1 MSRFFIDRPIFAWVM
16 AIMLSLG
23 GIIAVRRLPLT
34 PYPTIAPPAISI
46 FASYPGA
53 DAKTVEDS
61 VTQVIE
67 QNMSALD
74 GLIYMSSS
82 SASDGSVQITLTFAS
97 NTNPDIAQVQVQNR
111 LQAVVPL
118 LPQIVQQQGITVN
131 KIINSNLLAVGFYS
145 EDGSLTAT
153 DMSDF
158 VMTKVANQIALVE
171 GVGGVQE
178 YGATYAMRIWLDPD
192 RLRAYALTP
201 SDVVAS
207 VRAQNAQFSVGQL
220 GGMPQVA
227 NQDLNATVTARG
239 RLQTPEAF
247 GNIIVRGSPTGA
259 VLHLRDVARVELG
272 AATYDFSV
280 VYNRRPST
288 GFGVSLAPGAN
299 ALATAERIKARIAEL
314 RPQFPRSL
322 RDFIP
327 FDTTPYVRVSI
338 HEVVKTLL
346 EAVLLVFL
354 VMYLFLQNL
363 RATLIPTIAVP
374 VVLLGTFPVLLLFGF
389 SINMLTMFAVVLA
402 IGLLVDDAIV
412 VVENVERLMDEEKL
426 SPLEATR
433 KSMGQI
439 TGALVGIGTVLTAVF
454 IPMAFLSGSTGVIYR
469 QFSVT
474 IVAAMVLSVIIA
486 LTLTPALCV
495 TLLRP
500 VDKNRHGPLA
510 AFFAGFNRLYG
521 HVNHRYQHTVA
532 HMVRH
537 TGRNLLIYAGIAGL
551 MGLLFVRLPTSFLPP
566 EDQGWLMVFVQA
578 PVGATAIRTNKVL
591 DKVQDHFLNTEKST
605 VDSIFT
611 VQGFSFSGS
620 GQNTGI
626 GFILLK
632 DWDKRPSPDLSVGA
646 VAGRAWGP
654 FSQIRDGLVFPI
666 VPPAV
671 TELGTSSGFDFY
683 LKDEGGRGH
692 AALIEARNQL
702 LDLASK
708 DKRLTGVRAG
718 GSEDSPQYRLDVDAE
733 RASALGVSMDSV
745 NETLALAWGG
755 RYIDDFI
762 DRGKLKRVY
771 VQGDAPFRMQ
781 PGDFNRWYVRSE
793 TGQMVPVSAFSS
805 SHWEFGS
812 PQLER
817 FNRVPAVNISGEAA
831 HGVSSGAAMQAID
844 EIVAKLP
851 AGFRVDW
858 TGQSYQERAAGA
870 QTPILYTMSVII
882 VFLALAALYE
892 SWAMPIPILLAVP
905 LGVIGAVLATAAR
918 GLERDVYFQVGMLTT
933 IGLASKNAILIVEFA
948 KLNMDNGMDIIEATL
963 HAVRDRLRPIVMTSL
978 AFGFGVLPLA
988 LATGAGAGAQRAI
1001 GTGIFGGMIAGTVF
1015 GVLFVP
1021 VLFVSVRRLVARPG
1035 SHAAGL
1041 HVHPHLP
1048 HRDPL
1053 A

>member
-1 MSRFFIDRPIFAWVM
+1 
-16 AIMLSLG
+16 
-23 GIIAVRRLPLT
+23 
-34 PYPTIAPPAISI
+34 
-46 FASYPGA
+46 
-53 DAKTVEDS
+53 
-61 VTQVIE
+61 
-67 QNMSALD
+67 
-74 GLIYMSSS
+74 
-82 SASDGSVQITLTFAS
+82 
-97 NTNPDIAQVQVQNR
+97 
-111 LQAVVPL
+111 
-118 LPQIVQQQGITVN
+118 
-131 KIINSNLLAVGFYS
+131 
-145 EDGSLTAT
+145 
-153 DMSDF
+153 
-158 VMTKVANQIALVE
+158 
-171 GVGGVQE
+171 
-178 YGATYAMRIWLDPD
+178 
-192 RLRAYALTP
+192 
-201 SDVVAS
+201 
-207 VRAQNAQFSVGQL
+207 
-220 GGMPQVA
+220 
-227 NQDLNATVTARG
+227 
-239 RLQTPEAF
+239 
-247 GNIIVRGSPTGA
+247 
-259 VLHLRDVARVELG
+259 
-272 AATYDFSV
+272 
-280 VYNRRPST
+280 
-288 GFGVSLAPGAN
+288 
-299 ALATAERIKARIAEL
+299 
-314 RPQFPRSL
+314 
-322 RDFIP
+322 
-327 FDTTPYVRVSI
+327 
-338 HEVVKTLL
+338 
-346 EAVLLVFL
+346 
-354 VMYLFLQNL
+354 
-363 RATLIPTIAVP
+363 
-374 VVLLGTFPVLLLFGF
+374 
-389 SINMLTMFAVVLA
+389 
-402 IGLLVDDAIV
+402 
-412 VVENVERLMDEEKL
+412 
-426 SPLEATR
+426 
-433 KSMGQI
+433 
-439 TGALVGIGTVLTAVF
+439 
-454 IPMAFLSGSTGVIYR
+454 
-469 QFSVT
+469 
-474 IVAAMVLSVIIA
+474 
-486 LTLTPALCV
+486 
-495 TLLRP
+495 
-500 VDKNRHGPLA
+500 
-510 AFFAGFNRLYG
+510 
-521 HVNHRYQHTVA
+521 
-532 HMVRH
+532 
-537 TGRNLLIYAGIAGL
+537 
-551 MGLLFVRLPTSFLPP
+551 MGLLFIRLPTSFLPP
-566 EDQGWLMVFVQA
+566 EDQGWMMVFVQA

-591 DKVQDHFLNTEKST
+591 DRVQDHFLNTEKST

-683 LKDEGGRGH
+683 LKDEGSRGH

-781 PGDFNRWYVRSE
+781 PGDFNRWYVRSD
-793 TGQMVPVSAFSS
+793 TGKMVPVSAFSS
-805 SHWEFGS
+805 AHWEFGS

-817 FNRVPAVNISGEAA
+817 YNRVPAVNISGEAA

-948 KLNMDNGMDIIEATL
+948 KLNMDNGMDIVEATL

>member
-23 GIIAVRRLPLT
+23 GVIAIRHLPLT

-46 FASYPGA
+46 NASYPGA

-74 GLIYMSSS
+74 GLIYMASSS
-82 SASDGSVQITLTFAS
+82 TSDGSVNITLTFVTS
-97 NTNPDIAQVQVQNR
+97 TNPDIAQVQVQNR

-131 KIINSNLLAVGFYS
+131 KIINSNLMAIGFYS

-153 DMSDF
+153 DMSDY
-158 VMTKVANQIALVE
+158 VTTNVANQIKLVE
-171 GVGGVQE
+171 GVATVQE
-178 YGATYAMRIWLDPD
+178 YGSTYAMRIWLDPD
-192 RLRAYALTP
+192 KLRAYSLTP
-201 SDVVAS
+201 GDVVAA

-220 GGMPQVA
+220 GGMPQVSH
-227 NQDLNATVTARG
+227 QDLNATVTARG
-239 RLQTPEAF
+239 RLHTPEEF
-247 GNIIVRGSPTGA
+247 GNIIVRGAANGGA
-259 VLHLRDVARVELG
+259 LRLRDVARAEMG
-272 AATYDFSV
+272 AADYTFSV
-280 VYNRRPST
+280 LYNKRPST
-288 GFGVSLAPGAN
+288 GFGVQLAAGAN
-299 ALATAERIKARIAEL
+299 ALDTADRIKARLDQL

-322 RDFIP
+322 KDFIP

-338 HEVVKTLL
+338 HEVVKTLI
-346 EAVLLVFL
+346 EAVVLVFL
-354 VMYLFLQNL
+354 VMYLFLQNI

-374 VVLLGTFPVLLLFGF
+374 VVLLGTFPVLLAFGF
-389 SINMLTMFAVVLA
+389 SVNMLTMFAVVLA

-433 KSMGQI
+433 KSMDQI

-454 IPMAFLSGSTGVIYR
+454 IPMAFLTGSTGVIYR
-469 QFSVT
+469 QFSIT

-495 TLLRP
+495 SLLRP
-500 VDKNRHGPLA
+500 VKKHQGRSPMAL
-510 AFFAGFNRLYG
+510 FFAGFNHLYSRL
-521 HVNHRYQHTVA
+521 NHGYQNTVA
-532 HMVRH
+532 RMLKHI
-537 TGRNLLIYAGIAGL
+537 GRNMLIYVGLAAL
-551 MGLLFVRLPTSFLPP
+551 MGLLFIRLPTSFLPA
-566 EDQGWLMVFVQA
+566 EDQGWMMVFVQA
-578 PVGATAIRTNKVL
+578 PVGATAIRTNQVL
-591 DKVQDHFLNTEKST
+591 DKVQDHFLKTESKV

-620 GQNTGI
+620 GQNAGI

-632 DWDKRPSPDLSVGA
+632 DWSKRPHADQSVSA
-646 VAGRAWGP
+646 VAGRAFGP
-654 FSQIRDGLVFPI
+654 FMQFKDGLVFPI

-671 TELGTSSGFDFY
+671 TELGTSAGFDFY
-683 LKDEGGRGH
+683 LKDEAGKGH
-692 AALIEARNQL
+692 AALIAARNQL
-702 LDLASK
+702 LGMAAQ
-708 DKRLTGVRAG
+708 DKRLTGMRPG
-718 GSEDSPQYRLDVDAE
+718 GSEDSPQYRLDIDAD
-733 RASALGVSMDSV
+733 RASALGVPMEAV

-771 VQGDAPFRMQ
+771 VQGDAPYRMQ
-781 PGDFNRWYVRSE
+781 PSDFNRWYVRSAAGE
-793 TGQMVPVSAFSS
+793 MVPVSAFSNA
-805 SHWEFGS
+805 HWEFGS

-817 FNRVPAVNISGEAA
+817 FNGVPAVQISGEAA
-831 HGVSSGAAMQAID
+831 HGVSSGAAMQAI
-844 EIVAKLP
+844 EQIVAKLP
-851 AGFRVDW
+851 AGFHVDW

-892 SWAMPIPILLAVP
+892 SWIMPIPILMAVP
-905 LGVIGAVLATAAR
+905 LGIIGAVLATALR

-948 KLNMDNGMDIIEATL
+948 KLNMDAGMGVIESTM

-988 LATGAGAGAQRAI
+988 LAHGAGAGAQRAI

-1021 VLFVSVRRLVARPG
+1021 VLFVSVRRFLGPKAETHVESHRP
-1035 SHAAGL
+1035 H
-1041 HVHPHLP
+1041 
-1048 HRDPL
+1048 DP
-1053 A
+1053 AV

>member
-23 GIIAVRRLPLT
+23 GVLAIRSLPLT

-46 FASYPGA
+46 YASYPGA

-67 QNMSALD
+67 QNMNSLD
-74 GLIYMSSS
+74 GLIYMSASS
-82 SASDGSVQITLTFAS
+82 NSDGTVGIKLTFAS

-131 KIINSNLLAVGFYS
+131 KIINSTLLGIGFFS
-145 EDGSLTAT
+145 DDGSLTQS
-153 DMSDF
+153 DMADF
-158 VMTKVANQIALVE
+158 VMTKIAPQISLVE
-171 GVGGVQE
+171 GVGAVERFGS
-178 YGATYAMRIWLDPD
+178 TYAMRIWLDPD
-192 RLRAYALTP
+192 KLRAYALTP
-201 SDVVAS
+201 GEVVAA

-220 GGMPQVA
+220 GGMPQVP
-227 NQDLNATVTARG
+227 NQQLNATVTARG
-239 RLQTPEAF
+239 RLHTAEEF
-247 GNIIVRGSPTGA
+247 GNIIVRGAASGA
-259 VLHLRDVARVELG
+259 ALRLHDVARVELG
-272 AATYDFSV
+272 ADTYDFSV
-280 VYNRRPST
+280 LYNRRPST
-288 GFGVSLAPGAN
+288 GFAVNLAPGAN
-299 ALATAERIKARIAEL
+299 ALATAERVKARVAEL
-314 RPQFPRSL
+314 RGQFPRSL
-322 RDFIP
+322 KDFIP

-338 HEVVKTLL
+338 HEVVKTLI

-354 VMYLFLQNL
+354 VMYVFLQNL

-374 VVLLGTFPVLLLFGF
+374 VVLLGTFPVLLVFGF

-433 KSMGQI
+433 KSMDQI

-500 VDKNRHGPLA
+500 VDKNRHGPMA
-510 AFFAGFNRLYG
+510 VFFAGFNRLYA

-537 TGRNLLIYAGIAGL
+537 TGRNLLIYAGIAAL
-551 MGLLFVRLPTSFLPP
+551 MGLLFIRLPTSFLPP
-566 EDQGWLMVFVQA
+566 EDQGWLMVFVQG
-578 PVGATAIRTNKVL
+578 PVGATAGRTGKVL
-591 DKVQDHFLNTEKST
+591 DKVQDHFLDNEKNT
-605 VDSIFT
+605 VDSVFT
-611 VQGFSFSGS
+611 VQGFSFSGV
-620 GQNTGI
+620 GQNSGI
-626 GFILLK
+626 GFVLLK
-632 DWDKRPSPDLSVGA
+632 DWSQRPRKDESVGA
-646 VAGRAWGP
+646 VAQRAFGP
-654 FSQIRDGLVFPI
+654 FMMIRDGLVFPI

-671 TELGTSSGFDFY
+671 TELGNSSGFDFY

-692 AALIEARNQL
+692 EALIAARNQL
-702 LDLASK
+702 LDMMHK
-708 DKRLTGVRAG
+708 DQRLSGVRAG
-718 GSEDSPQYRLDVDAE
+718 GSEDSPQYRLDIDSD
-733 RASALGVSMDSV
+733 RASALGVSMDTV

-781 PGDFNRWYVRSE
+781 PGDFNRWYVRSDS
-793 TGQMVPVSAFSS
+793 GQMVPVSSMASA
-805 SHWEFGS
+805 HWEYGS
-812 PQLER
+812 PQLQR
-817 FNRVPAVNISGEAA
+817 FNRSSAVEISGEASS
-831 HGVSSGAAMQAID
+831 GVSSGTAMKLVEQM
-844 EIVAKLP
+844 VSKLP
-851 AGFRVDW
+851 AGFHVDW
-858 TGQSYQERAAGA
+858 TGQSYEERVAGA

-892 SWAMPIPILLAVP
+892 SWAMPIPILMAVP
-905 LGVIGAVLATAAR
+905 LGIVGAVLATALR

-948 KLNMDNGMDIIEATL
+948 KLNMDAGMDIIEATL

-1041 HVHPHLP
+1041 HARPHLP

>member
-1 MSRFFIDRPIFAWVM
+1 MSNFFIDRPIFAWVM

-23 GIIAVRRLPLT
+23 GVMAIRRLPLT
-34 PYPTIAPPAISI
+34 PYPTIAPPAVSI
-46 FASYPGA
+46 NATYPGA

-82 SASDGSVQITLTFAS
+82 STSDGSVGITLTFVS

-131 KIINSNLLAVGFYS
+131 KIINSNLMAIGFYS
-145 EDGSLTAT
+145 DDGSLTET
-153 DMSDF
+153 DMADF
-158 VMTKVANQIALVE
+158 VSSKVANEIALVE
-171 GVGGVQE
+171 GVGAVRI
-178 YGATYAMRIWLDPD
+178 YGSSYAMRIWLDPD
-192 RLRAYALTP
+192 KLRAYSLTP
-201 SDVVAS
+201 SDVVAA
-207 VRAQNAQFSVGQL
+207 VKAQNAQFSVGQL
-220 GGMPQVA
+220 GGMPQVPK
-227 NQDLNATVTARG
+227 QDLNATVTARG
-239 RLQTPEAF
+239 RLQTPEQF
-247 GNIIVRGSPTGA
+247 GNIIVRGSSTGGA
-259 VLHLRDVARVELG
+259 LRLKDVARTEMG
-272 AATYDFSV
+272 AGDYSFSV
-280 VYNRRPST
+280 KYNRRAST
-288 GFGVSLAPGAN
+288 GFGVQLAAGAN
-299 ALATAERIKARIAEL
+299 ALATAERIKARVAEL

-322 RDFIP
+322 KDFVP

-338 HEVVKTLL
+338 HEVVKTLI

-412 VVENVERLMDEEKL
+412 VVENVERLMEEEQL
-426 SPLEATR
+426 APLEATR

-439 TGALVGIGTVLTAVF
+439 TGALIGIGTVLTAVF
-454 IPMAFLSGSTGVIYR
+454 IPMAFLNGSTGVIYR

-474 IVAAMVLSVIIA
+474 IVAAMVLSVVIA

-500 VDKNRHGPLA
+500 SKKHTGHTPMAL
-510 AFFAGFNRLYG
+510 FFAGFNRLYAG
-521 HVNHRYQHTVA
+521 LNRRYQYTVERMLLHTPRYMLVYLGLA
-532 HMVRH
+532 
-537 TGRNLLIYAGIAGL
+537 AL
-551 MGLLFVRLPTSFLPP
+551 MGLLFIRLPTSFLPP
-566 EDQGWLMVFVQA
+566 EDQGWLMVFVQG
-578 PVGATAIRTNKVL
+578 PVGGTAIRTNQVL
-591 DKVQDHFLNTEKST
+591 DKVQDHFLDDEAKQIES
-605 VDSIFT
+605 VFT

-632 DWDKRPSPDLSVGA
+632 PWEKRPKADQSVAA

-654 FSQIRDGLVFPI
+654 FSQIKDGLVFPI

-671 TELGTSSGFDFY
+671 TELGTSAGFEFY
-683 LKDEGGRGH
+683 LKDEAGKGH
-692 AALIEARNQL
+692 EALIAARNQL
-702 LDLASK
+702 LGMAAQ
-708 DKRLTGVRAG
+708 DKRLTGMRPG
-718 GSEDSPQYRLDVDAE
+718 GSEDSPQYRLDIDAE
-733 RASALGVSMDSV
+733 RASALGVTLDNV
-745 NETLALAWGG
+745 NDTLALAWGG

-781 PGDFNRWYVRSE
+781 PTDFNRWFVRSD
-793 TGQMVPVSAFSS
+793 TGTMVPISAFTTA
-805 SHWEFGS
+805 HWEYGS
-812 PQLER
+812 PELDR
-817 FNRVPAVNISGEAA
+817 FNGVPAVDINGEAA
-831 HGVSSGAAMQAID
+831 HGVSSGTAMKAIE
-844 EIVAKLP
+844 EIAAKLP
-851 AGFRVDW
+851 PGFRVDW

-870 QTPILYTMSVII
+870 QTPVLYTMSVII

-892 SWAMPIPILLAVP
+892 SWAMPIPILMAVP
-905 LGVIGAVLATAAR
+905 LGIIGAVLATALR

-948 KLNMDNGMDIIEATL
+948 KLNMDNGMGVIESTL

-988 LATGAGAGAQRAI
+988 MAHGAGAGAQRAI

-1021 VLFVSVRRLVARPG
+1021 VLFVSVRRLLAFKPE
-1035 SHAAGL
+1035 SHVE
-1041 HVHPHLP
+1041 HHK
-1048 HRDPL
+1048 
-1053 A
+1053 